1 MNHIT
6 QFFQGTYMQ
15 DPLHLGI
22 DVGVMAICSG
32 LCWIIIRL
40 MFPRLGD
47 AWATQSLKHQPWRRW
62 LFRTAALL
70 LGGLCFLFI
79 IMYSA
84 LVYNGLD
91 SLDYL
96 ERMMGGYIQLQKATV
111 QEAHDTIRAA
121 KLTFVLIG
129 ILPLLLGMIGTAA
142 GLHLFLTG
150 KQQHSRG
157 EPASDHGAA
166 IHMMNEGHE

>member
-1 MNHIT
+1 MNHLT

-22 DVGVMAICSG
+22 DVGVMALCSG
-32 LCWIIIRL
+32 LCWLIIRL
-40 MFPRLGD
+40 MFPRFGN
-47 AWATQSLKHQPWRRW
+47 AGATQPLKHQPWRRW

-79 IMYSA
+79 VIYSA

-96 ERMMGGYIQLQKATV
+96 ERMMAGSIQLQKATV
-111 QEAHDTIRAA
+111 QAAHDTIRAA
-121 KLTFVLIG
+121 ILTFVLIG

-142 GLHLFLTG
+142 GVRLFFAG
-150 KQQHSRG
+150 KQQQARG
-157 EPASDHGAA
+157 QPTSSSARPSE
-166 IHMMNEGHE
+166 